1 MIFEG
6 LNSLRRNAVMTSIEL
21 MAFGIV
27 LLMLPELY
35 LPPLIEAFGALMIII
50 SIGMVFDFLDSNRSL
65 INFVFLTGALALG
78 IAGIAV
84 LIFQDD
90 VIFVLG
96 AFFGVFQIVT
106 GIHGIFYSYVFA
118 RRSQRQGWQ
127 TLIALYVLIVAS
139 GFVIFFN
146 PWWDD
151 AAGFKQ
157 VIGWII
163 VISSVISALRLIWV
177 WPIRK
182 G

>member
-6 LNSLRRNAVMTSIEL
+6 LNSLRRNAIMTSIVL
-21 MAFGIV
+21 LSFGIV

-35 LPPLIEAFGALMIII
+35 LQSLVEGMGAAMIII
-50 SIGMVFDFLDSNRSL
+50 SLIMIFEFLNSNRSL
-65 INFVFLTGALALG
+65 INFISLTVSLALG

-96 AFFGVFQIVT
+96 ALFGVILIVA
-106 GIHGIFYSYVFA
+106 GLHGIFHAWVYS
-118 RRSQRQGWQ
+118 RRSQRQGWWM
-127 TLIALYVLIVAS
+127 LIPCYILLIVS
-139 GFVIFFN
+139 GFVIIFN

-151 AAGFKQ
+151 PDAFKQ
-157 VIGWII
+157 VIGIAI
-163 VISSVISALRLIWV
+163 VLSSIISALRLIWV

-182 G
+182 D